1 MLAHAEKPP
10 WINKKIRLK
19 DCRGMEAVLEQ
30 FDVNTVCQKA
40 LCPNRGECFA
50 SGHATFLILGPV
62 CTRNCGFCSVPTGKP
77 SAVDR
82 SEPRR
87 IAMAAKKL
95 ECGHC
100 VITSVTRD
108 DLADGGSGIFAETVL
123 SLRKEMPHCRIEILI
138 PDFSGDPI
146 ALHTVV
152 KAKPDIIGHNI
163 ETVPRLYKEIRSG
176 FSYERSLQVLETIK
190 NLDNG
195 NYTKSGVMLGMGE
208 HRDELL
214 DVFDDLAGVRCD
226 FLSLGQYLSSGPDR
240 YPVKEYINPRIF
252 DYYKEKALERGLRFV
267 LSAPY
272 VRSSYNAYKYLDAES
287 GRDGDGI

>member
-1 MLAHAEKPP
+1 MLAETEKPP

-19 DCRGMEAVLEQ
+19 DCRGTEAVLDQ
-30 FDVNTVCQKA
+30 FNVNTVCQKA

-62 CTRNCGFCSVPTGKP
+62 CTRNCGFCGVSKGKP
-77 SAVDR
+77 SGVDA

-87 IAMAAKKL
+87 IAMAAKSL
-95 ECGHC
+95 NYRHC

-123 SLRKEMPHCRIEILI
+123 SLREELPHCRIEILI
-138 PDFSGDPI
+138 PDFSGDLI

-152 KAKPDIIGHNI
+152 RANPDIIGHNI

-176 FSYERSLQVLETIK
+176 SSYERSLQVLETIK
-190 NLDNG
+190 KLDNG
-195 NYTKSGVMLGMGE
+195 MYTKSGIMLGMGE
-208 HRDELL
+208 RRGELL

-226 FLSLGQYLSSGPDR
+226 FLSLGQYLSPGPDR
-240 YPVKEYINPRIF
+240 HPVKDYIRPRTF
-252 DYYKEKALERGLRFV
+252 DYYKEKALERGLKFV
-267 LSAPY
+267 MSAPY
-272 VRSSYNAYKYLDAES
+272 VRSSYNAYKYLGVER
-287 GRDGDGI
+287 GRHGDGI